1 MRPSVHLRGLRC
13 DKEDELHAASI
24 GRREIFVKRGCII
37 RNSMELHDW
46 AGIELRHLIALQA
59 VADERS
65 FGRAA
70 DRLGYTQSAVS
81 HQIAALE
88 ALVGQR
94 LIERARGH
102 RTVALTEAGALLA
115 RHADA
120 IVARLRAAQADYAAF
135 AEGAVGVLRVGIYQ
149 SVGTRILPTLLRQFA
164 VGWPRVEVRLTEST
178 SDGDLLSL
186 VERGELDLTFTVY
199 PLPQGPF
206 DAIELLRDPY
216 LLLVSVNSVLSR
228 ARPPLRLEQL
238 ADVALIGPRMCVS
251 GEQLEARMRGFGIEP
266 RVIFRSDDNGTVQG
280 LVGAGVGAALVPR
293 LAIDLT
299 DKATRA
305 LPLDADVPPRIICLA
320 WHRDRYRSPA
330 ARAFV
335 AAARAGCA
343 DPQLQLH

>member
-1 MRPSVHLRGLRC
+1 MPLT
-13 DKEDELHAASI
+13 K
-24 GRREIFVKRGCII
+24 IFVQRGCII

-46 AGIELRHLIALQA
+46 AGLELRHLIALQA

-70 DRLGYTQSAVS
+70 ERLGYTQSAVS

-94 LIERARGH
+94 LIERARGQ
-102 RTVALTEAGALLA
+102 RTVALTEAGTLLA

-135 AEGAVGVLRVGIYQ
+135 AEGAAGGLRVGIYQ

-164 VGWPRVEVRLTEST
+164 VGWPRVEIRLTESS
-178 SDGDLLSL
+178 SDGDLLAL
-186 VERGELDLTFTVY
+186 VESGDLDLTFTVY

-206 DAIELLRDPY
+206 EAVELLRDPY
-216 LLLVSVNSVLSR
+216 LLLVSANSVLSR
-228 ARPPLRLEQL
+228 RHQPLGLEQL
-238 ADVALIGPRMCVS
+238 ADVPLIGPRMCMS
-251 GEQLEARMRGFGIEP
+251 GEQLEARMRAYGVEP

-280 LVGAGVGAALVPR
+280 LVGAGVGAALLPR
-293 LAIDLT
+293 LAIDPAVDTTRTLT
-299 DKATRA
+299 
-305 LPLDADVPPRIICLA
+305 LDPGVPPRIICLA

-335 AAARAGCA
+335 DAARTVCA
-343 DPQLQLH
+343 DLQVEMDEADEANPVNRREVAAV